1 MSNKEET
8 HSNLTFL
15 DTKGRPY
22 NPDEILLSNDEF
34 EEGVDVITSDDRYA
48 KIVGVGRTVAGCAGT
63 NNSVSVRY
71 SVTIEPQSK
80 VLPNLYE
87 DIKLARAFVDNWV
100 IQYTK
105 KGKQPPKRRLELA
118 EFMVSDMALSE
129 ECYIDT
135 LDEGV
140 EEYLKRN
147 LKP

>member
-1 MSNKEET
+1 MSHKEET
-8 HSNLTFL
+8 HLNLTFL

-22 NPDEILLSNDEF
+22 NPDQILLSNDEF

-48 KIVGVGRTVAGCAGT
+48 KIVGVSRIVAGCAGT

-71 SVTIEPQSK
+71 LVIIEPQSEI
-80 VLPNLYE
+80 LPNLYE

-100 IQYTK
+100 KEYTD

-129 ECYIDT
+129 ECYIET

-140 EEYLKRN
+140 VEFLKRN